1 MTSFFRG
8 TAFVGV
14 ALLAACT
21 DDTTAPAPPK
31 AAEQGPVA
39 TPRPLGDERLI
50 LAFGDSLYAGFGLGQ
65 GESLPA
71 RLESELRQA
80 GINAS
85 VVNAGVSGDTS
96 AAGRQRLAFTLDGLK
111 RPPDLVILGLGG
123 NDAFTYAFSLV
134 PKVLETE
141 RRVSKKFS
149 DSTKYRY
156 QNRNGR
162 EVRSYTRDFALAYG
176 KALSPMVNDQAKRS
190 ANQVADFW
198 YTAWVDAGKPDLKKI
213 MTKKWTEA
221 DEQKLQDEI
230 KAYRKNELL
239 KNGWLVSRKDAG
251 KED

>member
-1 MTSFFRG
+1 MF
-8 TAFVGV
+8 
-14 ALLAACT
+14 
-21 DDTTAPAPPK
+21 
-31 AAEQGPVA
+31 
-39 TPRPLGDERLI
+39 PLGDDNSDRIITPYVNYALI
-50 LAFGDSLYAGFGLGQ
+50 
-65 GESLPA
+65 
-71 RLESELRQA
+71 
-80 GINAS
+80 
-85 VVNAGVSGDTS
+85 
-96 AAGRQRLAFTLDGLK
+96 AANI
-111 RPPDLVILGLGG
+111 LVFVFLQGLGG
-123 NDAFTYAFSLV
+123 NDNFSYAFSLV